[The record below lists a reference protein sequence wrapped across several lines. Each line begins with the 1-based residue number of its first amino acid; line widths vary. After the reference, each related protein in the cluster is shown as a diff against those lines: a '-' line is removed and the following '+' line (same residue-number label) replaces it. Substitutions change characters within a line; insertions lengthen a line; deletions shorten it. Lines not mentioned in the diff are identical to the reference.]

1 MKDEIKERLAKTIM
15 NFMEIYLKND
25 KINNEEIITSD
36 NNQISQNNY
45 NLEDL

>member
-1 MKDEIKERLAKTIM
+1 
-15 NFMEIYLKND
+15 MEIYLKND